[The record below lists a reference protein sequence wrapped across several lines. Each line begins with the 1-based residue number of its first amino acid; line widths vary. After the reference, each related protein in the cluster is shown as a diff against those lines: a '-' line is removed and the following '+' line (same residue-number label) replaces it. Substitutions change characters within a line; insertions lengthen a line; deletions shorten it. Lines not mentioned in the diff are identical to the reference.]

1 MSVFSLSLFFY
12 FCMSVDVWQKARGY
26 LKKNEFI
33 CDSNYLKHVIL
44 SSKRVLQ
51 VMFTV
56 VQTVFSFR
64 EKSYFVHTVS
74 FITLF
79 CLLFIWFFSLMIWL
93 YNKLFTALK
102 KALKIFVLIL
112 PFPNNLQGL
121 LQYYEDLRQDTR
133 TIFLNL
139 MAPKMQ
145 KVCTTKCTSEHIRRI

>member
-1 MSVFSLSLFFY
+1 MCSLSLFFFFN
-12 FCMSVDVWQKARGY
+12 FCMSVDVWQKAKGY
-26 LKKNEFI
+26 FKKM
-33 CDSNYLKHVIL
+33 SLYVTNYLKHVIL

-64 EKSYFVHTVS
+64 ERSYFVHTVS

-93 YNKLFTALK
+93 YNKLYTALK

-121 LQYYEDLRQDTR
+121 LQYYEDLCQDTR